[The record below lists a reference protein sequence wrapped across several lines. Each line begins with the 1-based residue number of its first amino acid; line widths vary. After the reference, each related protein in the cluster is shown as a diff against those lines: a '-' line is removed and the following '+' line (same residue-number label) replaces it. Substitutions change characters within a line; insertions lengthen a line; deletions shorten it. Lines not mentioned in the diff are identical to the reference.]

1 MPRIEGSSLDFR
13 AEFYNAF
20 NDPNFSNPGTDA
32 SSTFFGRITSM
43 SIEPRLVEFALKYL
57 F

>member
-1 MPRIEGSSLDFR
+1 MPSIEGSSLDFR

-20 NDPNFSNPGTDA
+20 SDPNFSNPGTNA
-32 SSTFFGRITSM
+32 SSSSFGQITSM
-43 SIEPRLVEFALKYL
+43 SIGPRLVQFALKYL